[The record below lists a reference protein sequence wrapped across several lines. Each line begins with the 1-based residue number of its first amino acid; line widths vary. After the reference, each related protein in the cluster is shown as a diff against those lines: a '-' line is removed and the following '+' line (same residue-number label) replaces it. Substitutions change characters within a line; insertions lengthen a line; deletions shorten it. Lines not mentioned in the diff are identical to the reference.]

1 MSLGQPRAAGLRAL
15 CTAAAAGLALL
26 ASAAQAAPTPLLGD
40 TTPAILQPVTP
51 PPRPPVDPARLKL
64 ANELVDLLTPPGT
77 MRAVLEAASAQM
89 MDGFRQQMALAPL
102 RVAMIAA
109 GVAEGDQR
117 RFSPAVFRR
126 LTEILDPAFE
136 ARQRIF
142 AEAMFKARTAMME
155 ELEPKLRAGSAE
167 AYARRLSVAE
177 LDAVLA
183 FLRTPEGRAFAPLP
197 AMIGSDPA
205 VTERQRAMGPAL
217 EKTMPAALASV
228 RDATR
233 KLPPPRRFADLTET
247 EKAEMLRL
255 INAPAS
261 VRSPQSPAPVAP
273 GAVTPPPV
281 TPPPVNSKPAKRAG
295 RSLGMS

>member
-1 MSLGQPRAAGLRAL
+1 MNRSQPRAARLRAL
-15 CTAAAAGLALL
+15 CNAATAGLALL
-26 ASAAQAAPTPLLGD
+26 ASAAQAAPTPLLGA
-40 TTPAILQPVTP
+40 TAPPILEPLAP

-64 ANELVDLLTPPGT
+64 ATELVDMLTPPGT

-102 RVAMIAA
+102 RVAMVAA

-142 AEAMFKARTAMME
+142 AEAMFKAQAAMME
-155 ELEPKLRAGSAE
+155 QLEPQLRAGSAE
-167 AYARRLSVAE
+167 AYARRLSAAE
-177 LDAVLA
+177 LDAVLT

-205 VTERQRAMGPAL
+205 VTERQRAMGPAM
-217 EKTMPAALASV
+217 EKTMPAVMASM

-233 KLPPPRRFADLTET
+233 KLPPPRRFADLNET

-261 VRSPQSPAPVAP
+261 VRSPQPLAPVAP
-273 GAVTPPPV
+273 GSVTPPPV
-281 TPPPVNSKPAKRAG
+281 TPPPVKSKPAKPAG